1 MSYED
6 FFKRATRTE
15 DQQHGLTP
23 FQYQRRLAEEDWP
36 KLLDIPTR
44 LGKTAALV
52 LV

>member
-1 MSYED
+1 MNFSQY
-6 FFKRATRTE
+6 FQHAKRTE
-15 DQQHGLTP
+15 DQPHALTP
-23 FQYQRRLAEEDWP
+23 FLYQRRLAEEDWP